1 MNYGRFF
8 ALDMEASRLE
18 DGIAVFNYTW
28 LRDEKANIGDV
39 KISPEYPIFVSI
51 TPSFV
56 RFVLQYC
63 TYKQLGNNTLP
74 FSFSP
79 HRAGKTTS
87 IIHMESMLLE
97 LPLTASSGPGLAAT
111 IKRIYN
117 TPFPINL
124 GDNENYIQYLLERS
138 SNSNDNNNIASNLLM
153 VDGIDYSSLSI
164 WNMID
169 EDEKNDGKN
178 NNRKYYK
185 LYETE
190 VNKKERYYNKFLR
203 KLFLDFLFDVIH
215 SDVFHNSAHYN
226 QMYGALMS
234 DFFCSS
240 IIKKAEFYYQR
251 ALVNDIYKNEKF
263 TEPFKA
269 YDVIYAEALDLAERN
284 WLECI
289 QSPLADKHFVFTPN
303 WYESKHSYDNDPDKR
318 SNYTWFADPEE
329 ELRGVFNG
337 EKCAIDAQ
345 SILSSKDLFKK
356 SKKTPETTK
365 LDISLDDS
373 RLQLRQEATIKW
385 LLKRYDFADAL
396 QLGFFKHAN
405 YILWVLLG
413 FIIVMAVLAQ
423 AYDLLI
429 WLAIIVLPA
438 GLVMGSLVAL
448 LRQRKVSKRS
458 FWQYVRMSLDYTQFL
473 LPRLL
478 ASISAAWLSI
488 ALGEDLFKAFFDLK
502 LNMVSAGL
510 LALATFIFVAHE
522 VDKIVPYVSIRRKLT
537 RAAQL
542 MLISFTMSLMVGL
555 VVINF
560 TGELFLERSGYLPE
574 FYRDNILVSS
584 INNDKERHL
593 DINFREATMDPTLS
607 DAEVMNTYTLSP
619 ISTKD
624 SLNDISAKHAIKLF
638 AETPYDMGY
647 ATRVSELTN
656 AIDSIKSQGTNIAL
670 SDTTRGRFLLRHGNQ
685 KLFKDLLEYVEHHRD
700 GHSVV
705 QFITPPFFER
715 YRFFVLHDFLIQFA
729 VVAMFIGIFIQMI
742 FEGKNIT
749 E

>member
-56 RFVLQYC
+56 RFILQYC
-63 TYKQLGNNTLP
+63 TYKDPSNNTTP

-79 HRAGKTTS
+79 HQDSKTH

-97 LPLTASSGPGLAAT
+97 LPLTSSSGPGLAAT

-138 SNSNDNNNIASNLLM
+138 SNSNDNNSIASNLLK

-178 NNRKYYK
+178 DNRKYYK

-329 ELRGVFNG
+329 ELRRVFNG

-356 SKKTPETTK
+356 SKKTPETTE

-385 LLKRYDFADAL
+385 LLRRYDFADAL

-438 GLVMGSLVAL
+438 GIVMGSLVAL

-502 LNMVSAGL
+502 LNMVSASL

-593 DINFREATMDPTLS
+593 DINFREATMDPALS

-624 SLNDISAKHAIKLF
+624 SLNDISAKHAIKLM
-638 AETPYDMGY
+638 AETPYDMEY
-647 ATRVSELTN
+647 ATRVSELNN

-715 YRFFVLHDFLIQFA
+715 YRFFVLHDFLIQFS

>member
-39 KISPEYPIFVSI
+39 KISPEFPIFVSI

-63 TYKQLGNNTLP
+63 TYKQPSNNTLP

-79 HRAGKTTS
+79 HRAGKTSS

-138 SNSNDNNNIASNLLM
+138 LSSTGINNVTSSILK
-153 VDGIDYSSLSI
+153 VDGIDYSSLPT
-164 WNMID
+164 WNMVV
-169 EDEKNDGKN
+169 EDEKNEDRNDKS
-178 NNRKYYK
+178 KYYK

-190 VNKKERYYNKFLR
+190 DETKPRYYNKFLR
-203 KLFLDFLFDVIH
+203 KLFLDFLFDVMH

-251 ALVNDIYKNEKF
+251 ALVNDIYKNDASL
-263 TEPFKA
+263 PFKK

-284 WLECI
+284 WLGCI

-303 WYESKHSYDNDPDKR
+303 WYESQNSYDNDPDKI
-318 SNYTWFADPEE
+318 SHYTWFADPEK

-337 EKCAIDAQ
+337 EKSAVDTQ
-345 SILSSKDLFKK
+345 GVNSSRDLFKK
-356 SKKTPETTK
+356 SKNATDTTS

-385 LLKRYDFADAL
+385 LLRRYDFDDAL
-396 QLGFFKHAN
+396 QLGFFRCAN
-405 YILWVLLG
+405 WVLWGLLG
-413 FIIVMAVLAQ
+413 FVIVIVLAQ

-429 WLAIIVLPA
+429 WLVGIMMPAMLVL
-438 GLVMGSLVAL
+438 GLLVVL
-448 LRQRKVSKRS
+448 WRKRKVLKGS
-458 FWQYVRMSLDYTQFL
+458 FWRYARNTLDYTQFL

-522 VDKIVPYVSIRRKLT
+522 VDKIVPYVEIKYKFF
-537 RAAQL
+537 RALQL

-555 VVINF
+555 IAINF

-574 FYRDNILVSS
+574 FYRDNIMVSS
-584 INNDKERHL
+584 ITNDKERHL
-593 DINFREATMDPTLS
+593 DINFREAIMDPALS

-619 ISTKD
+619 VSTKD
-624 SLNDISAKHAIKLF
+624 SLNDISAKHAIKFL

-647 ATRVSELTN
+647 TTRISELN
-656 AIDSIKSQGTNIAL
+656 SAIDSIKSQGTNIAL

-700 GHSVV
+700 GHSVA
-705 QFITPPFFER
+705 QFITPPFSKQ
-715 YRFFVLHDFLIQFA
+715 YRFFVLHDFLIQFS